1 MDAVMAENLAKIY
14 RGGVWG
20 IRNVSFNAKTSSI
33 TVLLGPNGAGKTTT
47 VSILS
52 TLLKPTKGRASV
64 LGYDIVRDT
73 WKIRERIAL
82 CPQDIAVDVNWSP
95 LEAVKGYLIAR
106 GWGIRDATREARKW
120 LEELE
125 LWDIRNRPVAR
136 LSGGQRK
143 RVAVAMV
150 LASNADVI
158 FLDEPTS
165 GLDVEGK
172 YRVWKAL
179 RAVIKD
185 GATILLTTHDM
196 KEAEIIGDKIVLIS
210 SGVVIAEGSVEELL
224 SKVPFKYKVVAKNV
238 KYIPDGMSSK
248 AISLEDRLI
257 LYAETRSEAMELMS
271 MLDAENIIVGEV
283 GLEDAYIYLVERRR

>member
-1 MDAVMAENLAKIY
+1 MYHTCYLHEKVILVNVMYAIMAESLAKMY

-20 IRNVSFNAKTSSI
+20 IRNVSFNAKTGSI

-73 WKIRERIAL
+73 WKVRERIAL
-82 CPQDIAVDVNWSP
+82 CSQDIADDVNWSP

-106 GWGIRDATREARKW
+106 GWSIRDATREARRW

-196 KEAEIIGDKIVLIS
+196 KVAEI
-210 SGVVIAEGSVEELL
+210 ALL
-224 SKVPFKYKVVAKNV
+224 TGCRAV
-238 KYIPDGMSSK
+238 
-248 AISLEDRLI
+248 
-257 LYAETRSEAMELMS
+257 
-271 MLDAENIIVGEV
+271 
-283 GLEDAYIYLVERRR
+283 DAYYIATTKARQRRPHAVRLRREHTTEDS